1 MSHDSF
7 RLDHLI
13 LTVDDLDL
21 ATAHF
26 RELGFTVYYGGT
38 HAAGTTHNTLMNF
51 ADGSYL
57 ELMALTGEPPQN
69 DALDF
74 ATLFVEEEGPIGYA
88 LLSSDLDADVASL
101 RERGVSV
108 SEVQNGSRAR
118 PDGELLRWKLAFVGE
133 NRLPILIQDETPRE
147 LRVPMTADKVTHP
160 NGVTGIAEVLF
171 LVDELHTGITRYQT
185 LLNVEP
191 QVDEEGTE
199 CFSLG
204 ETRVRIRVP
213 MDAEMERHLHLRPNA
228 PYEIILRTSDK
239 SKVGLLDE
247 SRTHGLRI
255 VLA

>member
-1 MSHDSF
+1 MSGDSF
-7 RLDHLI
+7 RFDHLI
-13 LTVDDLDL
+13 LTVDDLEL

-26 RELGFTVYYGGT
+26 RELGFTVYYGGR

-57 ELMALTGEPPQN
+57 ELMALTGESPSN

-88 LLSSDLDADVASL
+88 LLSGDLDTDAASL

-108 SEVQNGSRAR
+108 SDVQAGSRAR
-118 PDGELLRWKLAFVGE
+118 PDGELLRWKLAFVD
-133 NRLPILIQDETPRE
+133 NHLPLLIEDETPRE
-147 LRVPMTADKVTHP
+147 LRVPMTDGKVTHP

-171 LVDELHTGITRYQT
+171 LVDELHTGIARYQT

-199 CFSLG
+199 CFLLG

-228 PYEIILRTSDK
+228 PYEITLHKSDQ
-239 SKVGLLDE
+239 SKAGLLDE
-247 SRTHGLRI
+247 SYTHGLRI
-255 VLA
+255 NLA